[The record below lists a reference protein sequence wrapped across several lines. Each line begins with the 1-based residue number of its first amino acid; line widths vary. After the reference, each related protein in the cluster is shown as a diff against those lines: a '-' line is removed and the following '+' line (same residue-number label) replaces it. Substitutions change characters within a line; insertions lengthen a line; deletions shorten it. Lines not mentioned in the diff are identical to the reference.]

1 MKISQAFNTLVR
13 KLANH
18 YEEREASNIAR
29 IVFEDAF
36 KIRNTTAVGSLP
48 PEDQQQLE
56 VIADRLTNGE
66 PWQYVLGEADFY
78 GLKFLVNENTLI
90 PRPETEELVYEVL
103 DAHSKERIRS
113 VLDIGTGSGCI
124 PLTIKHNRPEWSLT
138 GIDISQGALDTARQN
153 AIRLNLEV
161 YFRNV
166 DILDKVAQAGL
177 PTYDIIISNPPYIPP
192 SESKLMPKHV
202 LAFEPHIAL
211 FTETEDALVFY
222 RSIAQF
228 AFKHLTAGGGL
239 YFELNEF
246 NGDKV
251 LQLVHQE
258 GFIQAQLKQDM
269 NGKTRMLQAVKPY

>member
-1 MKISQAFNTLVR
+1 MKISQAFNTLVQ

-36 KIRNTTAVGSLP
+36 KIRNTTAADNLP
-48 PEDQQQLE
+48 PENQQQLE
-56 VIADRLTNGE
+56 VIADRLTTGE

-103 DAHSKERIRS
+103 DAHSKEHIRS

-124 PLTIKHNRPEWSLT
+124 PLTIKHNRPEWSVT
-138 GIDISQGALDTARQN
+138 GIDISQGALDIARQN

-161 YFRNV
+161 DFRKV

-177 PTYDIIISNPPYIPP
+177 PTYDIIISNP
-192 SESKLMPKHV
+192 
-202 LAFEPHIAL
+202 
-211 FTETEDALVFY
+211 
-222 RSIAQF
+222 
-228 AFKHLTAGGGL
+228 
-239 YFELNEF
+239 
-246 NGDKV
+246 
-251 LQLVHQE
+251 
-258 GFIQAQLKQDM
+258 
-269 NGKTRMLQAVKPY
+269 

>member
-56 VIADRLTNGE
+56 VIADRLTKGE

-124 PLTIKHNRPEWSLT
+124 PLTIKHNRPEWSVT
-138 GIDISQGALDTARQN
+138 GIDISHGALDTARQN

-161 YFRNV
+161 DFRKV

>member
-1 MKISQAFNTLVR
+1 MKISQAFSTLVH

-18 YEEREASNIAR
+18 YEEREANNIAR

-36 KIRNTTAVGSLP
+36 KIRNSTADGSLTS
-48 PEDQQQLE
+48 EDQQQLG
-56 VIADRLTNGE
+56 VIADRLTKGE

-103 DAHSKERIRS
+103 DAHSKERIYS

-124 PLTIKHNRPEWSLT
+124 PLTIKHNRSEWSVT
-138 GIDISQGALDTARQN
+138 GLDISQGALDIARQN
-153 AIRLNLEV
+153 ATRLNLEV
-161 YFRNV
+161 DFRKV

-222 RSIAQF
+222 RAIAQF